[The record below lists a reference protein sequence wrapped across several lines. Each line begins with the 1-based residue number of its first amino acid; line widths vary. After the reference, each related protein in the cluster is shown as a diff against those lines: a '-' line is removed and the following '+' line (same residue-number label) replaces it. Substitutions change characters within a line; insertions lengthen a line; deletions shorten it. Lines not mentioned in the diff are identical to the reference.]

1 MKRFSQNSKAL
12 DLSIIIVSYNTKEL
26 TLQCIK
32 SVLDSVLKLKYEI
45 IVVDNGSG
53 DGTVRE
59 IQNAKLKKNSH
70 FAKASR
76 GAQKPI
82 IRIIQNNRNLGFA
95 KANNQGIK
103 NSKGKYKL
111 LLNSDTKVKGNAIE
125 KMIEFAEKIPNVGV
139 VGARLLNPDGTVQS
153 SVFRLPTIGRAI
165 RQYWLG
171 EKRLLDKYT
180 PNDNKPTEVES
191 LVMAAFLITPLALE
205 KVGLLNNKYF
215 MYFEDLDYCRRV
227 GKAGLK
233 IYYLP
238 LAEVMHHHGASGKG
252 LSDTKDQWKRL
263 IPSSK
268 IYHGFFGHYIFN
280 FILWSGQKWQKI
292 VKL

>member
-12 DLSIIIVSYNTKEL
+12 DLSIIIVSYNTKKL

-45 IVVDNGSG
+45 IVVDNAST
-53 DGTVRE
+53 DGTLRL
-59 IQNAKLKKNSH
+59 IQKSKIKNSH

-76 GAQKPI
+76 DAQKPI

-139 VGARLLNPDGTVQS
+139 VGARLINPDGSIQP

-180 PNDNKPTEVES
+180 PDGNKPTEVES

-227 GKAGLK
+227 GKVGLK

-238 LAEVMHHHGASGKG
+238 PAEVIHYHGASGKD
-252 LSDTKDQWKRL
+252 LIDDKDKWRSL
-263 IPSSK
+263 IPGSK
-268 IYHGFFGHYIFN
+268 IYHGFIRHFIFN
-280 FILWSGQKWQKI
+280 FILWSGQKWQKYL
-292 VKL
+292 KK

>member
-12 DLSIIIVSYNTKEL
+12 DLSIIIVSYNTKKL

-45 IVVDNGSG
+45 IVVDNAST
-53 DGTVRE
+53 DGTLRL
-59 IQNAKLKKNSH
+59 IQKSKIKNSH

-76 GAQKPI
+76 DAQKPI

-139 VGARLLNPDGTVQS
+139 VGARLINPDGSIQP
-153 SVFRLPTIGRAI
+153 SVFRLPTIWRAVK
-165 RQYWLG
+165 QYWLG

-227 GKAGLK
+227 GKVGLK

-238 LAEVMHHHGASGKG
+238 PAEVIHYHGASGKS
-252 LSDTKDQWKRL
+252 LMDTNEQWRRL

-268 IYHGFFGHYIFN
+268 IYHGFIRHFIFN
-280 FILWSGQKWQKI
+280 FILWSGQKWRKI